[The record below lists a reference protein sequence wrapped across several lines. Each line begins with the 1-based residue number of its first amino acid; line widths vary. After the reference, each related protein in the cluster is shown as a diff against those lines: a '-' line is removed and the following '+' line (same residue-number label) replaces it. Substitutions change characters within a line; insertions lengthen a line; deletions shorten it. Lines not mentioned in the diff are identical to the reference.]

1 MVTTIT
7 TTLAVGVCTT
17 AIALSAGRI
26 YLASPRLDLSG
37 PRFDLRAATPTAVWR
52 TGIPPSPPP
61 PPTPLAMGIWSA
73 AAAPNRRR
81 LACYLQLTTAAA
93 TGTAAI
99 TTTVAATRIA
109 ACDAVRPSG
118 TSYITQCRCALPAGS
133 VSLRFIWS
141 GCRCLLPKEKAAN
154 FNVAALRYGQPSLL
168 LKAWTAATIATA
180 QIRMSACRAPKV
192 QASDAAV

>member
-37 PRFDLRAATPTAVWR
+37 PRFDLRAATPTAVGR
-52 TGIPPSPPP
+52 NGIPPSPPP
-61 PPTPLAMGIWSA
+61 PPAPLAMGIWSA
-73 AAAPNRRR
+73 TPCGIAAAAPIRRR
-81 LACYLQLTTAAA
+81 LACYLQLATAAA

-154 FNVAALRYGQPSLL
+154 FNVAALRHGQPSLL
-168 LKAWTAATIATA
+168 LE
-180 QIRMSACRAPKV
+180 V
-192 QASDAAV
+192 